1 MVFELKWWLKNLSI
15 IFMLSSGLVFVFLC
29 LMVVGGCDLLCGDV
43 CGSIIGSVIDCAVL
57 CKSLFSFSF
66 AVVYRSV
73 MGERF
78 LWTDGI

>member
-57 CKSLFSFSF
+57 CKSFPLFF
-66 AVVYRSV
+66 VIVCRSV
-73 MGERF
+73 VGEGF
-78 LWTDGI
+78 LWIDGI

>member
-1 MVFELKWWLKNLSI
+1 
-15 IFMLSSGLVFVFLC
+15 MLSSGLVFVFLC

-43 CGSIIGSVIDCAVL
+43 CGSIIGSVVDCAVL
-57 CKSLFSFSF
+57 WKSLFSFF

-73 MGERF
+73 VGERF